1 MQGHAAPIRSR
12 FHWQFRGRRAALV
25 CAERARV
32 RRMFSNFWRK
42 GTDKASTIRTLALPF
57 ASRAAG
63 RFRDRVFAGC
73 VRSGELRAGPSR

>member
-1 MQGHAAPIRSR
+1 
-12 FHWQFRGRRAALV
+12 
-25 CAERARV
+25 
-32 RRMFSNFWRK
+32 MFSNFWRK